1 MSTTEIILVL
11 IGLVTVVVGY
21 VMPAGLTHIDGEA
34 EAERARKNVERT
46 VRRSLEGARNAIRD
60 QIDDSLEE
68 TMLKSERSME
78 RITNDRITAIS
89 DYADSVLSDI
99 HKNHD
104 EVIFMYEMLSDKHK
118 TLTTLASD
126 VSKSAKEV
134 EQTVHDA
141 ELTARETMANAQAAM
156 ADVQAARQDLELALA
171 KSRETSGASPEAHAE
186 GAMSGMQ
193 RINENWFAP
202 FAKEIP
208 RVDPDM
214 NEIRVLGSEEVPARE
229 AVSAQAADLVASA
242 LSSKVVPI
250 LEAQQ
255 RHDAKV
261 RTEESIATATGGSL
275 AFATQAVPVHDRQ
288 QVILDMH
295 ALGKSNVA
303 IARELGVGV
312 GEVKL
317 VLDLFGRGRKQR
329 KA

>member
-11 IGLVTVVVGY
+11 IGLVSVVVGY
-21 VMPAGLTHIDGEA
+21 IMPAGLTHIDGEA

-46 VRRSLEGARNAIRD
+46 VRRSLENARSVIRD

-78 RITNDRITAIS
+78 RITNDRIDAIS

-104 EVIFMYEMLSDKHK
+104 EVMFMYEMLSDKHK
-118 TLTTLASD
+118 TLTTLAND
-126 VSKSAKEV
+126 VSKSAREA
-134 EQTVHDA
+134 EQTVRDA
-141 ELTARETMANAQAAM
+141 ELTAKETMESARAAM
-156 ADVQAARQDLELALA
+156 EDVQAAKTELELALA
-171 KSRETSGASPEAHAE
+171 KSREASGASPEAHAE
-186 GAMSGMQ
+186 GALSGMQ

-214 NEIRVLGSEEVPARE
+214 NEIRVIGTDEKTERE
-229 AVSAQAADLVASA
+229 AASAQAADFVANA

-250 LEAQQ
+250 MEAME
-255 RHDAKV
+255 RHDA
-261 RTEESIATATGGSL
+261 RTRVEETPVTGGSL
-275 AFATQAVPVHDRQ
+275 AYATQTLPVQDRQ
-288 QVILDMH
+288 SMILEMH
-295 ALGKSNVA
+295 TLGKSNVA

-317 VLDLFGRGRKQR
+317 VLDLFGKGRKQR

>member
-21 VMPAGLTHIDGEA
+21 IMPAGLTHIDGEA

-46 VRRSLEGARNAIRD
+46 VRRSLENARSVIRD

-78 RITNDRITAIS
+78 RITNDRIDAIS

-99 HKNHD
+99 HKNHG
-104 EVIFMYEMLSDKHK
+104 EVMFMYEMLSDKHK
-118 TLTTLASD
+118 TLTTLAND

-134 EQTVHDA
+134 EQTVRNA
-141 ELTARETMANAQAAM
+141 ELTAKETMLSAQSVM
-156 ADVQAARQDLELALA
+156 EDVQAAKQELERALA
-171 KSRETSGASPEAHAE
+171 RSRDASGASPEAHAE
-186 GAMSGMQ
+186 GALSGMQ

-202 FAKEIP
+202 FTKEIP

-214 NEIRVLGSEEVPARE
+214 NEIRVLGTEEKTEKE
-229 AVSAQAADLVASA
+229 AVSAQAADFVVGA

-250 LEAQQ
+250 MEAQKL
-255 RHDAKV
+255 HDA
-261 RTEESIATATGGSL
+261 RTRVEDTPVTGGSL
-275 AFATQAVPVHDRQ
+275 AYAAGAVPVQDRQ
-288 QVILDMH
+288 SLILEMH
-295 ALGKSNVA
+295 ALGKSNLA
-303 IARELGVGV
+303 IAKELGVGV

-317 VLDLFGRGRKQR
+317 VLDLFGKGRKVR

>member
-21 VMPAGLTHIDGEA
+21 IMPAGLTHIDGEA

-46 VRRSLEGARNAIRD
+46 VRRSLENARKVIRD

-68 TMLKSERSME
+68 TMSKSERSME
-78 RITNDRITAIS
+78 RITNDRIDAIS

-104 EVIFMYEMLSDKHK
+104 EVIFMYEMLNDKHK
-118 TLTTLASD
+118 SLTTLAND
-126 VSKSAKEV
+126 VTKSAKEV
-134 EQTVHDA
+134 EQTVRDA
-141 ELTARETMANAQAAM
+141 EATAKESMLSAQATLE
-156 ADVQAARQDLELALA
+156 DVQAAKQELEAALA
-171 KSRETSGASPEAHAE
+171 RSRETSGASPEAHAE
-186 GAMSGMQ
+186 GALSGMQ

-214 NEIRVLGSEEVPARE
+214 NEIRILSSEEKDARE
-229 AVSAQAADLVASA
+229 ATSAQVANIVASA

-250 LEAQQ
+250 ADARQS
-255 RHDAKV
+255 HDAKQ
-261 RTEESIATATGGSL
+261 RTEEAPVTGGSL
-275 AFATQAVPVHDRQ
+275 AYAAGAVPVQERQ
-288 QVILDMH
+288 SLILEMH
-295 ALGKSNVA
+295 SLGKSNVA

-317 VLDLFGRGRKQR
+317 VLDLFGKSRKVR
-329 KA
+329 RA

>member
-21 VMPAGLTHIDGEA
+21 IMPAGLTHIDGEA

-46 VRRSLEGARNAIRD
+46 VRKSLENARSVIRD

-78 RITNDRITAIS
+78 RITNDRIDAIS

-99 HKNHD
+99 HRNHD
-104 EVIFMYEMLSDKHK
+104 EVMFMYEMLNDKHK
-118 TLTTLASD
+118 SLTTLVSD
-126 VSKSAKEV
+126 VSKSAKEA
-134 EQTVHDA
+134 EQTVRDA
-141 ELTARETMANAQAAM
+141 ELTAKETMASALSAM
-156 ADVQAARQDLELALA
+156 EDVQAAKQELEMALA
-171 KSRETSGASPEAHAE
+171 RSREASHVAPEAHAE
-186 GAMSGMQ
+186 GALSGMQ

-202 FAKEIP
+202 FSKEIP

-214 NEIRVLGSEEVPARE
+214 NEIRVFASGEKNDRE
-229 AVSAQAADLVASA
+229 AASAQAADFVANA

-261 RTEESIATATGGSL
+261 RTEE
-275 AFATQAVPVHDRQ
+275 TQAAGAFEGQSVPVQDRQ
-288 QVILDMH
+288 ALILEMH

-303 IARELGVGV
+303 IARELGVGI

-317 VLDLFGRGRKQR
+317 VLDLFGKGRKVR
-329 KA
+329 TA

>member
-11 IGLVTVVVGY
+11 IGLVSVVVGY
-21 VMPAGLTHIDGEA
+21 IMPAGLTHIDGEA

-46 VRRSLEGARNAIRD
+46 VRRSLENARSVIRD

-78 RITNDRITAIS
+78 RITNDRIDAIS

-104 EVIFMYEMLSDKHK
+104 EVMFMYEMLSDKHK
-118 TLTTLASD
+118 TLTTLAND
-126 VSKSAKEV
+126 VSKSAKEA
-134 EQTVHDA
+134 EQTVRDA
-141 ELTARETMANAQAAM
+141 ELTAKETMESARAAM
-156 ADVQAARQDLELALA
+156 EDVQAAKTELELALA
-171 KSRETSGASPEAHAE
+171 KSREASGASPEAHAE
-186 GAMSGMQ
+186 GALSGMQ

-214 NEIRVLGSEEVPARE
+214 NEIRVIGTDEKTERE
-229 AVSAQAADLVASA
+229 AASAQAADFVANA

-250 LEAQQ
+250 MEAME
-255 RHDAKV
+255 RHDA
-261 RTEESIATATGGSL
+261 RTRVEETPVTGGSL
-275 AFATQAVPVHDRQ
+275 AYATQTLPVQDRQ
-288 QVILDMH
+288 SMILEMH
-295 ALGKSNVA
+295 TLGKSNVA

-317 VLDLFGRGRKQR
+317 VLDLFGKGRKQR

>member
-21 VMPAGLTHIDGEA
+21 IMPAGLTQIDGEA

-46 VRRSLEGARNAIRD
+46 VRRSLENARSVIRD

-78 RITNDRITAIS
+78 RITNDRIDAIS

-104 EVIFMYEMLSDKHK
+104 EVMFMYEMLSDKHK

-126 VSKSAKEV
+126 VSKSAKEA
-134 EQTVHDA
+134 EQTVRDA
-141 ELTARETMANAQAAM
+141 ELTAKETMESARSAMEDVMAAKTE
-156 ADVQAARQDLELALA
+156 LELALA
-171 KSRETSGASPEAHAE
+171 KSREASGASPEAHAE
-186 GAMSGMQ
+186 GALSGMQ

-214 NEIRVLGSEEVPARE
+214 NEIRVLGTDEKTERE
-229 AVSAQAADLVASA
+229 AVSAQAADFVANA

-250 LEAQQ
+250 MEALE
-255 RHDAKV
+255 RHDAKT
-261 RTEESIATATGGSL
+261 RTEETPVTGGSL
-275 AFATQAVPVHDRQ
+275 AYATQTVPVQDRQ
-288 QVILDMH
+288 ALILEMH
-295 ALGKSNVA
+295 TLGKSNVA

-317 VLDLFGRGRKQR
+317 VLDLFGKGRKQR